1 MAKHKSGRALFEI
14 LAKERREEAA
24 RRSPQATPEPIV
36 RRYGAGRETEAGS
49 RRPTERPVQRT
60 APKRGGERRISL
72 TYYHLAI
79 AMVLVACAG
88 MILFVLGTRFGRPRL
103 PQTEARP
110 TMEEVLK
117 APSAPGLVM
126 PRPGAT
132 EEGAEEEA
140 ETGAPEEQQDTSAAV
155 GAGTAPPPAEQA
167 GRYRLRIARLSVSQ
181 SEYTDRLRALLSRNG
196 VETDLEARAG
206 SFILYSRVRFAAPD
220 QDPAGRFAKE
230 DVEKAKA
237 FAKKVNGLL
246 KEFEQKTGWPAATNP
261 YFVVTTEE

>member
-140 ETGAPEEQQDTSAAV
+140 ETGAPEDRPAARRTGGPVSPPHRAAV
-155 GAGTAPPPAEQA
+155 GVAIGIHRQAPGAALTKRRRDGPGSPGRIVHPVQPCALCGPGPGPGGPIRQGRRGKGESIRKKGQRPPE
-167 GRYRLRIARLSVSQ
+167 
-181 SEYTDRLRALLSRNG
+181 
-196 VETDLEARAG
+196 
-206 SFILYSRVRFAAPD
+206 RVRA
-220 QDPAGRFAKE
+220 E
-230 DVEKAKA
+230 D
-237 FAKKVNGLL
+237 GLASRDESIL
-246 KEFEQKTGWPAATNP
+246 RRDHRGVAECRWTRA
-261 YFVVTTEE
+261 

>member
-14 LAKERREEAA
+14 LAKARREEAA
-24 RRSPQATPEPIV
+24 RGGPQATPEPIV
-36 RRYGAGRETEAGS
+36 RRYGAGREAEAGS

-60 APKRGGERRISL
+60 APKRGGQKRISL
-72 TYYHLAI
+72 TYYHLVI
-79 AMVLVACAG
+79 ALVLVACAG

-103 PQTEARP
+103 PQTEAHP
-110 TMEEVLK
+110 TMEEVHE
-117 APSAPGLVM
+117 APPAPGLVT

-132 EEGAEEEA
+132 EEGTEEEA
-140 ETGAPEEQQDTSAAV
+140 ETGAAV
-155 GAGTAPPPAEQA
+155 GAGAAPLPAEQA

-181 SEYTDRLRALLSRNG
+181 SEYTDSLRALLSRNG

-230 DVEKAKA
+230 GVEKAKA
-237 FAKKVNGLL
+237 FAEKVNGLL